1 MKEKVIYKK
10 RIFVELVRLHHNF
23 LHTKRNKQK
32 EGYQI
37 YIFEETPEL
46 LEDLKMLEKKKHE
59 TII

>member
-32 EGYQI
+32 EGNQI

-46 LEDLKMLEKKKHE
+46 LEDLKMLEKKK
-59 TII
+59 